1 MGFFKQ
7 SRNQKERKAYRQIL
21 AKQKTQAARQA
32 YADEA
37 VKVAIEKAKAKA
49 RRPSFGETLKGYAKG
64 NKQTRIKQTRRA
76 SVSRKTSRQPQNLS
90 QALYGY

>member
-7 SRNQKERKAYRQIL
+7 SKQQKERKAYRQIL

-32 YADEA
+32 YADES
-37 VKVAIEKAKAKA
+37 VKVATERARAKA
-49 RRPSFGETLKGYAKG
+49 RRPSFGETLKEYAKG
-64 NKQTRIKQTRRA
+64 NKQKRKA